1 MNVALLIFIVCTAVN
16 VIISTIKS
24 VMTIKGSRFS
34 AAFWNAASYGL
45 YSYIVVQ
52 TANSNISTMAKI
64 IVTVVCNLICV
75 YGVKMF
81 EEKLRKDK
89 VWKFELTI
97 PKEFTSEVHELC
109 ENYGLSHNY
118 IENIGKYTIF
128 NIYALNQSESKIV
141 TDLAKRFN
149 GKTFAAETKL
159 NP

>member
-1 MNVALLIFIVCTAVN
+1 MTTALLIFIVCTSAN
-16 VIISTIKS
+16 VIIGTIKS
-24 VMTIKGSRFS
+24 VMTIKGGRFS

-52 TANSNISTMAKI
+52 TANANISTAAKV
-64 IVTVVCNLICV
+64 IVTIACNLVCV

-109 ENYGLSHNY
+109 DNYKLSHNY
-118 IENIGKYTIF
+118 LENVGKYTIF
-128 NIYALNQSESKIV
+128 NIYAVNQQESKIV
-141 TDLAKRFN
+141 TDLAKRYN